1 VELCSRY
8 SNRDDLL
15 EPLVSV
21 LEQINKCTP
30 ESAPEDQL
38 VSADGLTPKAWRVA
52 DRLSPS
58 DVADLIDSYR
68 AGITIR
74 ELSERFSLGTTTVK
88 RLLRE
93 HKARRKDWRNG
104 AA

>member
-15 EPLVSV
+15 DPLVSV
-21 LEQINKCTP
+21 LEQINASTP
-30 ESAPEDQL
+30 ASEAEDQL
-38 VSADGLTPKAWRVA
+38 VSADGATPKAWRVA

-58 DVADLIDSYR
+58 DVADLIASYQ
-68 AGITIR
+68 AGNTVR
-74 ELSERFSLGTTTVK
+74 DLAERFDLGTTTVK

-93 HKARRKDWRNG
+93 HKARRKDQR
-104 AA
+104 AESA